1 MAKVESFKFVESLT
15 GFKYI
20 GNTALDLVREGY
32 TVPFG
37 YEEAIG
43 FMLDTGIRDKDGV
56 AATVFFAEM
65 VVWLESQGRSAAVF
79 LDRLYEKYGY
89 FETSNSYFFCNEP
102 AVIDSIFDGLRKWT
116 PGTYPSY
123 PPDIANFR
131 VTRVRDL
138 TVGHAFDSGNP
149 PSFEPDLPLSGGHMI
164 TFRGEE
170 NDAPDPIRMVLTI
183 RTSGT
188 EPKIKY
194 YLEATGGNRERVR
207 ISLNRVVDELTN
219 SWMVEATNNEIKRR

>member
-1 MAKVESFKFVESLT
+1 LSCHDVLIPSLVP

-20 GNTALDLVREGY
+20 GNTALDLVRQGY
-32 TVPFG
+32 SVPFG

-65 VVWLESQGRSAAVF
+65 AAWLESQGLSAAVY
-79 LDRLYEKYGY
+79 LDLLYEKYGY
-89 FETSNSYFFCNEP
+89 FETSNSYFFCSEP
-102 AVIDSIFDGLRKWT
+102 AVIDSIFDRLRKWT
-116 PGTYPSY
+116 PPDSHPSY
-123 PPDIANFR
+123 PLEIANFR
-131 VTRVRDL
+131 VIRVRDL

-170 NDAPDPIRMVLTI
+170 NDSSDPIHMVLTI

-207 ISLNRVVDELTN
+207 ISLNRVVEELAN
-219 SWMVEATNNEIKRR
+219 SWMEVTKHGIKQR